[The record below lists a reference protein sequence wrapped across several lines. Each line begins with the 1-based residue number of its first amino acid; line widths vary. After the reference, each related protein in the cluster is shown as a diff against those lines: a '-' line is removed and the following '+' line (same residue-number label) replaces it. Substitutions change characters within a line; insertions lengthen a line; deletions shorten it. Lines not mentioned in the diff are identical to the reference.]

1 MYSTEYRVRLLLKK
15 RYKTAVYSTV
25 TDIGNIWN
33 IFIEQYLTA
42 KIVDTVKITQMLQ
55 KQV

>member
-25 TDIGNIWN
+25 TNTGNIWN

-42 KIVDTVKITQMLQ
+42 KIVDTVKITEMPQ